1 MDKIKLPLGQIQ
13 TNCYILHNESE
24 ILIFDPGDE
33 PKKIIDAVLPLEKKV
48 IAVILTHT
56 HFDHIGAV
64 DAICEQFNVPV
75 YVSQEEQ
82 YWLTDTIKN
91 GSEKFKQYGLEP
103 VIAKTKPLIM
113 QLGQQTIGSFT
124 FDVRHTPGHSPGSQS
139 FIFDDFA
146 IVGDTLFK
154 ESIGRTDLYEGNT
167 QQLLNSIDQQLMTL
181 DEQFIICP
189 GHGSY
194 TTIQHEMDH
203 NPFLN
208 GY

>member
-1 MDKIKLPLGQIQ
+1 MEKIKLALGPIQ
-13 TNCYILHNESE
+13 TNCYIIHNDSE

-33 PKKIIDAVLPLEKKV
+33 PEKIINTILPLEKKV

-64 DAICEQFNVPV
+64 DSICEKFNVPV
-75 YVSQEEQ
+75 YVADEEKF
-82 YWLTDTIKN
+82 WLTDTVKN
-91 GSEKFKQYGLEP
+91 GSEKFKVHGLDP
-103 VIAKTKPLIM
+103 IIAKTKPNIM
-113 QLGQQTIGSFT
+113 PLGKQTIGTFT
-124 FDVRHTPGHSPGSQS
+124 FDVRFTPGHSPGSQS
-139 FIFDDFA
+139 FIFDNFA

-154 ESIGRTDLYEGNT
+154 ESIGRTDLYQGNM

-181 DEQFIICP
+181 AEDFVICP
-189 GHGSY
+189 GHGGY
-194 TTIQHEMDH
+194 TTVQHEMDR

>member
-1 MDKIKLPLGQIQ
+1 MEKIKLPLGQIQ
-13 TNCYILHNESE
+13 TNCYIVHNAEE

-33 PKKIIDAVLPLEKKV
+33 PEKIINAILPLNKKV
-48 IAVILTHT
+48 VAVVLTHT

-64 DAICEQFNVPV
+64 DTICAHYNVPV
-75 YVSQEEQ
+75 FVSQEER

-103 VIAKTKPLIM
+103 VIAKTSPKVINK
-113 QLGQQTIGSFT
+113 GIQTISSFT
-124 FDVRHTPGHSPGSQS
+124 FDVRHTPGHSPGSLS

-167 QQLLNSIDQQLMTL
+167 QQLLNSIDQQLMVL
-181 DEQFIICP
+181 DAQFVICP
-189 GHGSY
+189 GHGPN
-194 TTIQHEMDH
+194 TTIQFESDH